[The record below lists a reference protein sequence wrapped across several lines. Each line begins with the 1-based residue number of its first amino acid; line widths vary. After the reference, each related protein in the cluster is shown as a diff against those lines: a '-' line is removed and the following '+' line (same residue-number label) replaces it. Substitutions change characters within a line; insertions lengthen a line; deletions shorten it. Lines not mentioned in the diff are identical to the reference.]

1 MRQFLKQSL
10 FWSPRV
16 LSILFV
22 AFISVFALDVF
33 SEGHG
38 FWQTVLALLIHLIP
52 IGVVIVAIV
61 ISWHR
66 EWIGAALFI
75 AGGLYYLF
83 TNLRHVSW
91 ILTIS
96 GPLLLIGVLF
106 SLSWLYRKD
115 LRASS

>member
-1 MRQFLKQSL
+1 MTSFLKHTL

-22 AFISVFALDVF
+22 LFISLFALDVF

-38 FWQTVLALLIHLIP
+38 FWQTMLALLIHLIP
-52 IGVVIVAIV
+52 TGIIIVAIV
-61 ISWHR
+61 IAWRR
-66 EWIGAALFI
+66 EWIGAVLFI
-75 AGGLYYLF
+75 ACGLSYLF

-96 GPLLLIGVLF
+96 GPLLFIGVLF
-106 SLSWLYRKD
+106 LLSWLYRKD
-115 LRASS
+115 PRAIS